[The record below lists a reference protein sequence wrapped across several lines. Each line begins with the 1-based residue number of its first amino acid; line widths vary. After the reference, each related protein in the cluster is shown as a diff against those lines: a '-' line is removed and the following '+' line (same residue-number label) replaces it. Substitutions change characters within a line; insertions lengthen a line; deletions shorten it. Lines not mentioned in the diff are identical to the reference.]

1 MTTPTNTHAAPAHPP
16 VRRFVSRLRRQGVP
30 TLRRLNLPAAALLL
44 LLERTP
50 VSRVISAV
58 VDAGHLSRLA
68 AHIRPAAVTA
78 ASLGAVH
85 ALAGATQFIVS
96 TQNVYGS
103 LGTPIT
109 PVAFTVTG
117 ANIPPGSFRIT
128 GSLPPGITAPNMS
141 AEGVINGA
149 TGTISG
155 TPTTT
160 GTYTVSLL
168 AYERANAAGD
178 SYGPTLVSFVI
189 TATPSAGP
197 TITTQPASQTVAAGA
212 TVTLSVAVLANPA
225 PTYQWRKNGTL
236 VPGATG
242 STLTI
247 SNAQAGDAGSYTVV
261 VTNLAGLVTSAPAVV
276 TVDAAALGLTS
287 HPVSQYVAAGAT
299 ATLAVA
305 ANGSG
310 LTYQWQRDGAP
321 LPGATSPTLVL
332 RDAGAAT
339 MGFYRAEVRSGAAVV
354 SSAVAAVTVDTG
366 GQSRLTNVST
376 RGFVPAG
383 GALTPGFVLQGS
395 VAKALVI
402 RAIGPTLGTFGLGG
416 TLADPVL
423 DVIPLGSETA
433 TASNDNWGGTTALSA
448 AFSRVGAF
456 PLATAGSS
464 DASVATT
471 LGGAGSGAYTVRI
484 TSKSPTAG
492 GVALAEVYDEDAFGP
507 SGRLVNVSTRGFVG
521 TGEQALVPGFF
532 IGGTASK
539 QVLIRA
545 IGPGLTQFGVTGV
558 LADPQLTLVPL
569 GKDFTVAA
577 NDNWGGTATLQAA
590 FSQAGAFALP
600 AGSADAAVV
609 LRLPPGGYTV
619 VVSGVGNTI
628 GTALVEVYDLDR

>member
-1 MTTPTNTHAAPAHPP
+1 MTTPTNPPAAPAHPP
-16 VRRFVSRLRRQGVP
+16 VRRFVSHLRRQAVP
-30 TLRRLNLPAAALLL
+30 TFRRLNLPATALLL

-50 VSRVISAV
+50 VSRIVSTLTE
-58 VDAGHLSRLA
+58 AGRRSRLA
-68 AHIRPAAVTA
+68 AHVRPAAVTA
-78 ASLGAVH
+78 AALGAVH

-96 TQNVYGS
+96 AQNVYGS

-128 GSLPPGITAPNMS
+128 GNLPPGITAANMS
-141 AEGVINGA
+141 ADGVINGA

-155 TPTTT
+155 TPTTI

-168 AYERANAAGD
+168 AYERANAGGD

-247 SNAQAGDAGSYTVV
+247 PNAQAGDAGSYTVV
-261 VTNLAGLVTSAPAVV
+261 ISNLAGLVTSSPAVV
-276 TVDAAALGLTS
+276 TVDAARLGLTA

-310 LTYQWQRDGAP
+310 LTYQWQKDGAP

-354 SSAVAAVTVDTG
+354 TSAVAAVTVDTG

-383 GALTPGFVLQGS
+383 GALTPGFVLQGG
-395 VAKALVI
+395 APKALVI
-402 RAIGPTLGTFGLGG
+402 RAVGPTLGSFGVDG

-433 TASNDNWGGTTALSA
+433 TASNDNWGGAAALAA

-456 PLATAGSS
+456 ALAAAGSS
-464 DASVATT
+464 DASVVAS
-471 LGGAGSGAYTVRI
+471 LSAAGSGAYTVRI
-484 TSKSPTAG
+484 TSKSPNAG

-521 TGEQALVPGFF
+521 TGDQALVPGFF
-532 IGGTASK
+532 IGGTAPK

-545 IGPGLTQFGVTGV
+545 VGPGLAQFGVTGV

-569 GKDFTVAA
+569 GQDFAVAA
-577 NDNWGGTATLQAA
+577 NDNWGGTAALQAA
-590 FSQAGAFALP
+590 FTQAGAFVLP
-600 AGSADAAVV
+600 ASSADAAIVV
-609 LRLPPGGYTV
+609 RLPPGGYTV

>member
-1 MTTPTNTHAAPAHPP
+1 MTTTTNHPAAPACPP
-16 VRRFVSRLRRQGVP
+16 VRRFVSRLRRHLVP
-30 TLRRLNLPAAALLL
+30 SFRRLNLPASALLL

-50 VSRVISAV
+50 LSRVISAV
-58 VDAGHLSRLA
+58 AESGNLSRLA
-68 AHIRPAAVTA
+68 AHVRPAAVTA

-96 TQNVYGS
+96 AQNVYGA

-128 GSLPPGITAPNMS
+128 GSLPPGVTAPNMS
-141 AEGVINGA
+141 ADGVINGA
-149 TGTISG
+149 TGSISG
-155 TPTTT
+155 TPTAI
-160 GTYTVSLL
+160 GTYTISLL
-168 AYERANAAGD
+168 AYERANASGD
-178 SYGPTLVSFVI
+178 SYGPTLVSFVV

-197 TITTQPASQTVAAGA
+197 TITTQPASQTVAADA
-212 TVTLSVAVLANPA
+212 TITLSVAVLANPA

-236 VPGATG
+236 VPGANG

-247 SNAQAGDAGSYTVV
+247 PNAQAGDAGSYTVV

-287 HPVSQYVAAGAT
+287 HPASQYVASGAT
-299 ATLAVA
+299 ATLAVS

-310 LTYQWQRDGAP
+310 LTYQWQKDGAP
-321 LPGATSPTLVL
+321 LPGATSPTLAL
-332 RDAGAAT
+332 RNAGAAT

-354 SSAVAAVTVDTG
+354 TSAVAAVTVDTG

-383 GALTPGFVLQGS
+383 GALTPGFVLQGG
-395 VAKALVI
+395 APKALVI
-402 RAIGPTLGTFGLGG
+402 RAVGPTLGTFGVGG

-423 DVIPLGSETA
+423 DVIPLGSDAA
-433 TASNDNWGGTTALSA
+433 TASNDNWGGTTALAA

-456 PLATAGSS
+456 PLAAAGSS
-464 DASVATT
+464 DASVVAS
-471 LGGAGSGAYTVRI
+471 LGAAGSGAYTVRI
-484 TSKSPTAG
+484 TSRSPTTG

-521 TGEQALVPGFF
+521 TGDQSLVPGFF

-545 IGPGLTQFGVTGV
+545 VGPGLTQFGVTGV

-577 NDNWGGTATLQAA
+577 NDNWGGTAALQTA
-590 FSQAGAFALP
+590 FTQAGAFALP
-600 AGSADAAVV
+600 AGSGDAAVV